1 MAVVKFERKPAPPPG
16 RGASAPGGLPGF
28 RISPNFLP
36 LLALALVAG
45 LMLFTGVIG
54 SKPLVFAFVLAG
66 WMISLCIHEFGHA
79 VAAYYGGDRS
89 VEARGYLTLDP
100 LAYTHWQ
107 TSILFPMLI
116 LALGYLGLP
125 GGAVFINMA
134 ALRSKGWQSFVSAAG
149 PLGSLACLLALC
161 VPIWLGLD
169 ETYGQPDFW
178 AAWHLLAYLQVSAL
192 VLNLLPIPGFDGFGI
207 IRPWLPDDMQRQAN
221 AFASI
226 ASLIFFGLLLA
237 VPAVGEALG
246 NMIYQASVPFGIG
259 IREVVAGFQLFRFW
273 TW

>member
-1 MAVVKFERKPAPPPG
+1 MAVVNFERKPTPPG
-16 RGASAPGGLPGF
+16 RGPFAPAKPPGF

-36 LLALALVAG
+36 ILALWLVAG
-45 LMLFTGVIG
+45 FMLWTGAIA

-66 WMISLCIHEFGHA
+66 WLISLCIHEFGHA

-89 VEARGYLTLDP
+89 VEAKGYLTLDP

-125 GGAVFINMA
+125 GGAVYINHA
-134 ALRSKGWQSFVSAAG
+134 ALRSKQWDSFVSAAG
-149 PLGSLACLLALC
+149 PLGTLACLIFLC
-161 VPIWLGLD
+161 LPIWFGLD

-178 AAWHLLAYLQVSAL
+178 AAWHLLAYLEVSAL

-207 IRPWLPDDMQRQAN
+207 LRPFLPYEMQLQAN
-221 AFASI
+221 AFANIS
-226 ASLIFFGLLLA
+226 SLIFFGLLIA
-237 VPAVGEALG
+237 VPAFGSALG
-246 NMIYQASVPFGIG
+246 NMIYSASVPFGIG
-259 IREVVAGFQLFRFW
+259 IREVVAGFQLFHFWRF
-273 TW
+273 

>member
-1 MAVVKFERKPAPPPG
+1 MAVVKFERKPPLPG
-16 RGASAPGGLPGF
+16 SGPYAAGKPPGF
-28 RISPNFLP
+28 RLSPNFLP
-36 LLALALVAG
+36 ILALWLVAG
-45 LMLFTGVIG
+45 GMLWTGAIA

-66 WMISLCIHEFGHA
+66 WMISLCVHEFGHA
-79 VAAYYGGDRS
+79 IAAWYGGDRS

-107 TSILFPMLI
+107 TSILFPMII

-125 GGAVFINMA
+125 GGAVFINMG

-149 PLGSLACLLALC
+149 PLGSLACLLFLC
-161 VPIWLGLD
+161 LPIWFGLD
-169 ETYGQPDFW
+169 ENYGEADFW

-207 IRPWLPDDMQRQAN
+207 IRPFLPPDMQAQAN
-221 AFASI
+221 AFANI

-237 VPAVGEALG
+237 VPSVSSALG

-259 IREVVAGFQLFRFW
+259 IREVIAGFQLFHFW
-273 TW
+273 RW